1 LLLSW
6 RRTHISWNSVDEILD
21 CSLDVVKC
29 GSKGKFALITRES
42 HRHELVN
49 FGFIVTSLLLRRF
62 GGFLLGLFCLG
73 LVLLCLLLLLG
84 WLGLDLLL
92 GLGLGLLNKRVS
104 TWTWVMTT
112 MKSVSLMPSF

>member
-1 LLLSW
+1 MLLSW

-21 CSLDVVKC
+21 CSFDVVKS

-49 FGFIVTSLLLRRF
+49 FGLIVTSLLLYRF

-84 WLGLDLLL
+84 GLGLDFLL
-92 GLGLGLLNKRVS
+92 GLGLRLLDLGHDDDEVC
-104 TWTWVMTT
+104 
-112 MKSVSLMPSF
+112 FFDA

>member
-1 LLLSW
+1 MPLLLSG

-21 CSLDVVKC
+21 CPLDVVKC
-29 GSKGKFALITRES
+29 GSKGKFTLITRES

-62 GGFLLGLFCLG
+62 GGFLLGLFCFG
-73 LVLLCLLLLLG
+73 LVLLSLLLLLG

-92 GLGLGLLNKRVS
+92 CLGLWLLDLGHHNDEVS
-104 TWTWVMTT
+104 
-112 MKSVSLMPSF
+112 FFDA